1 MCHIAKLCYLQ
12 YLYNN
17 GTVMNTHELSRKDI
31 QRRVRTIR
39 DYYDDAIKLRF
50 EELGKEDWAYKV
62 NSTHP
67 WEIPSRYGDE
77 EGYVNYKFYPKT

>member
-1 MCHIAKLCYLQ
+1 VVEILVKHFPDFDGESIQ
-12 YLYNN
+12 
-17 GTVMNTHELSRKDI
+17 VQPSRTGKYHSLTA
-31 QRRVRTIR
+31 Q
-39 DYYDDAIKLRF
+39 LRF